1 VGASRRIIGYPV
13 RHVLSDGLRRQAT
26 VGATWNLAGT
36 AVSRLAALAA
46 TIAVV
51 RVLGPTRFGG
61 LALIQTMAAAIGTLS
76 GLGLAFATTR
86 FVAEQLGQDRRK
98 AGGYLTSAVTLS
110 VLSGTVF
117 GLAVFVLSPQLAT
130 AVLGK
135 RSLTTAMA
143 MAAPLLLFSPL
154 ADVLIGAITGLQRF
168 RTLGWLQGAR
178 GALDGVLLIIGALTG
193 GIVGGIAGYVAAEA
207 VSCVIA
213 GLAVH
218 RAARAE
224 AIELHPGLDR
234 TILPSLVRFLLPS
247 LSTSLLLAVSLS
259 LGQIF
264 LAHQPGGLASV
275 GVFVFAQRFYLA
287 ALFLPQVIGV
297 VLFPLL
303 SSLSATGQFHR
314 FRRLL
319 RGYLAVICFTV
330 TLGAGALF
338 LLAGFLSALRG
349 HGGGAELHTLG
360 ILALVAIP
368 TAFNNA
374 FGQAAVALRR
384 IGWWLFSDVILAIV
398 LLGAAWLLVPRHGSV
413 GLAVAYLLGYFAT
426 CLAILPAFLRIPV
439 DQAAPEVAVE
449 TDAAAINWDVVLP
462 TVGLADALP
471 QLPTRVLEPTP
482 NVEAE
487 SRRPAAM
494 SSVQGRIHE
503 SSAQLVRESNR
514 PPALTTYELR
524 RIRLPTP
531 KPRHS
536 LAVPMVLAIVF
547 CGVVLWSS
555 IGDSVNLG
563 TYPVLA
569 IGPLI
574 FVAVQLFSPRTR
586 FRLDTPLCP
595 TNWGWLLFAIQLVLE
610 PALLIIFGPA
620 HGQLSSF
627 PGPGAVQEAF
637 VLSCLAYMA
646 YAVGL
651 AMVLRRPPIEQSIG
665 STLDDVA
672 PGAIAAFI
680 LVGAAAMAWDF
691 HSFGQLLSY
700 FTGGFTGQ
708 ASTNPGSTS
717 LASAASTF
725 LRPLGAYGLILLWAR
740 SAESTRIHRLRFVLS
755 GAGAL
760 FVLATYNYDRSA
772 VVIPL
777 IALVAAYA
785 RHIRKLRLRSVVI
798 FGLLLLLGAAAFGNY
813 REVEFATQGGRI
825 SLQQAGITSTP
836 SLESQIQV
844 YGAAPQFSG
853 LVIQDLPNIG
863 GFASGRTMIASVL
876 SPLPVVGKEFRSDSG
891 AVRYN
896 DLVYGR
902 SGTVDEVL
910 PFLGELYWNFGPL
923 GVIAGFFMLGM
934 AIAAFQRRFD
944 ASDSI
949 LAAFICQYLGM
960 WVAFLIVGSIEVV
973 AQIFIYFTLPILAV
987 VLAPKVRHRRTV
999 GPAPP
1004 ARRSAS
1010 ATSATY

>member
-1 VGASRRIIGYPV
+1 MYPQSPPRR
-13 RHVLSDGLRRQAT
+13 
-26 VGATWNLAGT
+26 
-36 AVSRLAALAA
+36 
-46 TIAVV
+46 
-51 RVLGPTRFGG
+51 
-61 LALIQTMAAAIGTLS
+61 
-76 GLGLAFATTR
+76 
-86 FVAEQLGQDRRK
+86 
-98 AGGYLTSAVTLS
+98 
-110 VLSGTVF
+110 
-117 GLAVFVLSPQLAT
+117 
-130 AVLGK
+130 
-135 RSLTTAMA
+135 
-143 MAAPLLLFSPL
+143 
-154 ADVLIGAITGLQRF
+154 
-168 RTLGWLQGAR
+168 AR
-178 GALDGVLLIIGALTG
+178 
-193 GIVGGIAGYVAAEA
+193 
-207 VSCVIA
+207 
-213 GLAVH
+213 
-218 RAARAE
+218 
-224 AIELHPGLDR
+224 
-234 TILPSLVRFLLPS
+234 
-247 LSTSLLLAVSLS
+247 
-259 LGQIF
+259 
-264 LAHQPGGLASV
+264 
-275 GVFVFAQRFYLA
+275 
-287 ALFLPQVIGV
+287 
-297 VLFPLL
+297 
-303 SSLSATGQFHR
+303 
-314 FRRLL
+314 
-319 RGYLAVICFTV
+319 
-330 TLGAGALF
+330 
-338 LLAGFLSALRG
+338 
-349 HGGGAELHTLG
+349 
-360 ILALVAIP
+360 
-368 TAFNNA
+368 
-374 FGQAAVALRR
+374 
-384 IGWWLFSDVILAIV
+384 
-398 LLGAAWLLVPRHGSV
+398 
-413 GLAVAYLLGYFAT
+413 
-426 CLAILPAFLRIPV
+426 
-439 DQAAPEVAVE
+439 
-449 TDAAAINWDVVLP
+449 
-462 TVGLADALP
+462 
-471 QLPTRVLEPTP
+471 
-482 NVEAE
+482 
-487 SRRPAAM
+487 RRPAAV
-494 SSVQGRIHE
+494 SSVQRRIHE
-503 SSAQLVRESNR
+503 SSARLVREPNR

-536 LAVPMVLAIVF
+536 LAIAIVLAIVF
-547 CGVVLWSS
+547 FGVVLWSS
-555 IGDSVNLG
+555 IGDSVNLD
-563 TYPVLA
+563 TYPLLA
-569 IGPLI
+569 VGPLF
-574 FVAVQLFSPRTR
+574 FVAVQLVSPRTR
-586 FRLDTPLCP
+586 FRRDTPLCP

-637 VLSCLAYMA
+637 VLSCVAYVA

-680 LVGAAAMAWDF
+680 LVGAAAMVWDF
-691 HSFGQLLSY
+691 HSLGQLLSY
-700 FTGGFTGQ
+700 FTGGFTGH

-798 FGLLLLLGAAAFGNY
+798 FGFLLLLLAAAFGNY
-813 REVEFATQGGRI
+813 REIEFATQGGRI

-853 LVIQDLPNIG
+853 LVIQDLPSIG

-876 SPLPVVGKEFRSDSG
+876 SPLPVVGKGFRSDSG

-896 DLVYGR
+896 ELVYGR

-960 WVAFLIVGSIEVV
+960 WVAFLILGSIEVV
-973 AQIFIYFTLPILAV
+973 AQIFIYFTLPIVAV
-987 VLAPKVRHRRTV
+987 ALAPKVRHRHTV

-1010 ATSATY
+1010 ATSANY